1 MAMRSVV
8 LPASRSAARRSR
20 SPLARPPA
28 ATAPPP
34 PKSVRQRSEQHKLTW
49 KEHQELNELEVRI
62 ESLEARRFSLLDEI
76 QKSGDNYVG
85 LRVLSDELN
94 KIEQEADAAMERW
107 LELSSLTAPTG
118 K

>member
-1 MAMRSVV
+1 MR
-8 LPASRSAARRSR
+8 
-20 SPLARPPA
+20 A

-34 PKSVRQRSEQHKLTW
+34 PKSVRQRSEQRKLTW
-49 KEHQELNELEVRI
+49 KEQQELNELEVRI

-94 KIEQEADAAMERW
+94 KIEQEVDAAMARW
-107 LELSSLTAPTG
+107 LELSSLTEPTG